1 LTFVALLVSVI
12 AAFGILAPLESR
24 TVPTID
30 PVSIWP
36 NAAAASTIDKAKPLY
51 RVIEQLLPT
60 SRWLAKI
67 VERIL
72 TLFRTGPMRAQFWR

>member
-1 LTFVALLVSVI
+1 LVSVI

-36 NAAAASTIDKAKPLY
+36 KTAVASPIHNTKPLY
-51 RVIEQLLPT
+51 RVIEEVLPT
-60 SRWLAKI
+60 SRM
-67 VERIL
+67 VD
-72 TLFRTGPMRAQFWR
+72 